1 MLAPMTR
8 RIWITLLAAAGGLAL
23 LVWQVRATGV
33 DNIAAGFRA
42 VGWLGFAGVLVISLL
57 RYVSRST
64 AWTALIP
71 ADTPPGRALAAS
83 IAGDAVG
90 ALTPLS
96 LLVSEPAKAAYLGS
110 TVPSVGI
117 GGALAA
123 LIAETFF
130 FSVSVA
136 IYIIAGAGLL
146 LYAYPIDRRLQT
158 MGIAVS
164 AGMVVVLTAA
174 TWLAWQK
181 PTILSA
187 IAARLH
193 IRTIR
198 EFADVIR
205 RFEQRAYGAT
215 GHTGA
220 RLGIVLWSEAAFH
233 VLSFVEMWLTLWLV
247 TGESNL
253 AAAFILDSVG
263 RAINVI
269 FKMVPL
275 QLGVLQVGS
284 ELVAHAI
291 GLPPGTGVTVSL
303 VRTLRLLAWAVV
315 GFVLAMRKGIDARH
329 T

>member
-1 MLAPMTR
+1 MTR
-8 RIWITLLAAAGGLAL
+8 RIWITLAAAAGGIAL
-23 LVWQVRATGV
+23 LVWQVRATGA
-33 DNIAAGFRA
+33 DNIERGFLA

-57 RYVSRST
+57 RFIARST

-71 ADTPPGRALAAS
+71 ADTPPGRALGAI

-110 TVPSVGI
+110 AVPSVGI

-130 FSVSVA
+130 FGISVA
-136 IYIIAGAGLL
+136 IYVIVGAAMLL
-146 LYAYPIDRRLQT
+146 HLYPIDHTLRTAGL
-158 MGIAVS
+158 AVS
-164 AGMVVVLTAA
+164 AAMVAVLTGA

-181 PTILSA
+181 PAILSRLA
-187 IAARLH
+187 TRLH
-193 IRTIR
+193 IRTIT

-205 RFEQRAYGAT
+205 SFEEKAYGAT

-220 RLGIVLWSEAAFH
+220 RLGIVISCEAAFH

-247 TGESNL
+247 TGQSNI

-263 RAINVI
+263 RATNVV

-275 QLGVLQVGS
+275 QLGVLQIGS
-284 ELVAHAI
+284 ELVATAL
-291 GLPPGTGVTVSL
+291 GLPPGTGVAVSL
-303 VRTLRLLAWAVV
+303 IRTMRVLAWAVV
-315 GFVLAMRKGIDARH
+315 GFVLALRTGSQLTK
-329 T
+329 

>member
-1 MLAPMTR
+1 MTR
-8 RIWITLLAAAGGLAL
+8 RTWITLAAAAGGLAL
-23 LVWQVRATGV
+23 LVWQVRATGT
-33 DNIAAGFRA
+33 DNIARGFRA
-42 VGWLGFAGVLVISLL
+42 VGWIGFAGVLVISFL
-57 RYVSRST
+57 RYVARST

-71 ADTPPGRALAAS
+71 ADTPPGRALAAI

-110 TVPSVGI
+110 AVPAVGI
-117 GGALAA
+117 AGALAA

-130 FSVSVA
+130 FSVSIA
-136 IYIIAGAGLL
+136 IYVIIGAGLL
-146 LYAYPIDRRLQT
+146 LYSYPVNQT
-158 MGIAVS
+158 IRTAGLAVS
-164 AGMVVVLTAA
+164 AGMVVVLSAA

-181 PTILSA
+181 PAILSKLA
-187 IAARLH
+187 TRLH
-193 IRTIR
+193 IRTIT

-205 RFEQRAYGAT
+205 NFEQRAYGAT

-220 RLGIVLWSEAAFH
+220 RLGIVISAEATFH
-233 VLSFVEMWLTLWLV
+233 VLSFAEMWLTLWLV

-263 RAINVI
+263 RATNVV

-275 QLGVLQVGS
+275 QLGVLQIGS
-284 ELVAHAI
+284 ELVATAI
-291 GLPPGTGVTVSL
+291 GLPPGTGVAVSL

-315 GFVLAMRKGIDARH
+315 GFVLALRKGVS
-329 T
+329 